1 MKMRVTMMMLMV
13 MLLKMILNSG
23 QGRKD
28 GNDGDDKQ

>member
-1 MKMRVTMMMLMV
+1 MNMRVTMMML

-23 QGRKD
+23 KVEND